1 MFLLTLIGSI
11 IAALFALCGVLGG
24 VVFFLDA
31 HQGMDIKVFIVGFL
45 TATSPLFA
53 GCMLFA
59 LLEILKELRAMRLT
73 MEAHAPVSPAAPA
86 AKPAATKPK
95 EKAAPKEAPV
105 YFPVRETP
113 QGPRIIRPV
122 ETEEQA
128 AEPADKQDE
137 LTFFK
142 TR

>member
-11 IAALFALCGVLGG
+11 IAALFSLCGIIGG
-24 VVFFLDA
+24 VVFFLEA
-31 HQGMDIKVFIVGFL
+31 YQGMDIKVFIIGFL
-45 TATSPLFA
+45 TATSPLLA

-59 LLEILKELRAMRLT
+59 LLEILKELRALRLAT
-73 MEAHAPVSPAAPA
+73 EAHAPAAPA
-86 AKPAATKPK
+86 PKPAATKTK
-95 EKAAPKEAPV
+95 EKAAPKDAPV

>member
-31 HQGMDIKVFIVGFL
+31 HQGMDIKLFIVGFL

-86 AKPAATKPK
+86 AAKPK

>member
-45 TATSPLFA
+45 TATSPLVA

-73 MEAHAPVSPAAPA
+73 MELHAPAAPA
-86 AKPAATKPK
+86 PKPAATKPK

-128 AEPADKQDE
+128 AEPADKQDN